1 MERLTD
7 INVIR
12 EVLSRHG
19 FTFSKALGQNFLI
32 NPSVCPRMADAAVES
47 VKVTHRT
54 QTSGSGNETIPPSSS
69 KTNPPPFTKGRRRV
83 GVIEIGP
90 GIGVLTRELLQRADK
105 VVAVELDKRLLPV
118 LDETLG
124 EFDNLKVV
132 NADVLELDLHRLIEE
147 EFDGMEVVVCANLPY
162 YITSP
167 VIMKLLEDRLPIST
181 ITVMVQKEAA
191 VRLCAQPGTRDS
203 SAITA
208 AVRYYCDPELLF
220 HVSAGS
226 FMPAPKVDSAV
237 IQLVLHEPAVHP
249 KNEKTFFAVI
259 KGAFA
264 QRRKTVLNSL
274 SSSLSLDKNTVRDI
288 LRSAGVDENA
298 RAERLTLE
306 HFSAVSD
313 AVDEME

>member
-7 INVIR
+7 ISNIR
-12 EVLSRHG
+12 DILSRYG

-32 NPSVCPRMADAAVES
+32 NPSVCPRMAEAAVTGGLS
-47 VKVTHRT
+47 DA
-54 QTSGSGNETIPPSSS
+54 S
-69 KTNPPPFTKGRRRV
+69 V
-83 GVIEIGP
+83 GVLEIGP
-90 GIGVLTRELLQRADK
+90 GIGVLTKELLQRAEK

-118 LDETLG
+118 LSETLSAY
-124 EFDNLKVV
+124 DNLKVI
-132 NADVLELDLHRLIEE
+132 NADILELDLHQLIAE
-147 EFDGMEVVVCANLPY
+147 EFGGMEVAVCANLPY

-167 VIMKLLEDRLPIST
+167 VIMKLLEDKLPVRS

-191 VRLCAQPGTRDS
+191 VRLCAEPGTRDS

-237 IQLVLHEPAVHP
+237 IQLRLHEPTVHP
-249 KNEKTFFAVI
+249 KDEKTFFKVI

-274 SSSLSLDKNTVRDI
+274 SSSLSLDKQKMRDI
-288 LRSAGVDENA
+288 LKTAGVEESA
-298 RAERLTLE
+298 RAERLTLGD
-306 HFSAVSD
+306 FSNIAD
-313 AVDEME
+313 ALCETE